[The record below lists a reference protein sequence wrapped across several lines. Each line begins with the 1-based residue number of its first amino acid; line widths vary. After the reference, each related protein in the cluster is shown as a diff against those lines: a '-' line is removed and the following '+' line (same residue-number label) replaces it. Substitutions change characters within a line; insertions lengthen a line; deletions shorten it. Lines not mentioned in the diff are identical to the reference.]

1 MRRRLAPAF
10 VVLLFSLAACTSGEA
25 DGGRSG
31 SPSPSPS
38 PSPSATSR
46 FCTRLE
52 TLDAKLRVVRSWTDR
67 TASVERYTQAIAT
80 LDVAFRRMREH
91 APEGLDLSPIEYAN
105 GRFGEIVRAMPPGL
119 EPKFARAQIAIQLES
134 YASAIYQMLVA
145 ECGPESAGAS

>member
-1 MRRRLAPAF
+1 MRRRLAPVL
-10 VVLLFSLAACTSGEA
+10 VVFALALVACSSDRA
-25 DGGRSG
+25 DGDRSG
-31 SPSPSPS
+31 APSPSPS

-67 TASVERYTQAIAT
+67 TASVGRYTDAIAT
-80 LDVAFRRMREH
+80 LDVAFRRMRDL

-145 ECGPESAGAS
+145 ECGPESVGP